1 MGRGFFINKM
11 AVSKYISDVKIVE
24 QDQSIVYNYLSDF
37 EHLSKYVNEGLLQK
51 VSEQVPQLKISN
63 FESDR
68 DSCRFNIGG
77 LGQAELRITERE
89 ELRTIKIE
97 SSGNL
102 PLSFTFWIQLLPL
115 AAYQCKMRLTLHAD
129 MSMMIKMMVGKKL
142 EEGIDQLAEILAKL
156 PYR

>member
-1 MGRGFFINKM
+1 MTVN
-11 AVSKYISDVKIVE
+11 KYISEVKTVE

-37 EHLSKYVNEGLLQK
+37 EHLSKDVNEGLLQK
-51 VSEQVPQLKISN
+51 VSEQVPQLKITD

-77 LGQAELRITERE
+77 LGQAELRITERD
-89 ELRTIKIE
+89 ELKTIKIE

-142 EEGIDQLAEILAKL
+142 EEGINQLAEILARL
-156 PYR
+156 PYK